1 MKPGTQPNPEPG
13 TQPNPEPGTRNS
25 TVEQQYI
32 DRVAACLPPSTPLR
46 SQIALELR
54 SLIEERAARG
64 ERLEDVLRQLGDPRT
79 LAESYLREVPLVSA
93 PFLTRA
99 IARIVDV
106 LVIVAGV
113 GALALLAGAVLARR
127 EPGPFASALGPFLV
141 LMAIGFGVLAYV
153 VYAILSEYLTGQ
165 TLGKR
170 LFHMR
175 VVRESGA
182 HISLGQAI
190 VRQLPTLMQFF
201 WIDILFALFTD
212 RSQRAFELLS
222 KTRVV
227 QIPEDERASAR
238 VTMARSTML
247 A

>member
-1 MKPGTQPNPEPG
+1 MTI
-13 TQPNPEPGTRNS
+13 
-25 TVEQQYI
+25 EQQYI
-32 DRVAACLPPSTPLR
+32 DRVAAWLPPSTPLR
-46 SQIALELR
+46 SQIVLELR
-54 SLIEERAARG
+54 SLIAERVSRG
-64 ERLEDVLRQLGDPRT
+64 ERVVDVLRQLGDPRT

-99 IARIVDV
+99 VARIVDV

-113 GALALLAGAVLARR
+113 CALVLVAIAALSTRD
-127 EPGPFASALGPFLV
+127 PGPFGSPLLPIV
-141 LMAIGFGVLAYV
+141 IGIAVGAGVLSYVAYV
-153 VYAILSEYLTGQ
+153 VLAEYLAGQ
-165 TLGKR
+165 TIGKR
-170 LFHMR
+170 VFHLR

-227 QIPEDERASAR
+227 QIPEDERASAP
-238 VTMARSTML
+238 VTMARSSLL

>member
-1 MKPGTQPNPEPG
+1 MNPGSQPN
-13 TQPNPEPGTRNS
+13 QEPGTRNP

-32 DRVAACLPPSTPLR
+32 DRVAVCLPPSTPLR
-46 SQIALELR
+46 SQIVLELR
-54 SLIEERAARG
+54 SLIDERVSRG
-64 ERLEDVLRQLGDPRT
+64 ERVEDVLRQLGDPRA

-113 GALALLAGAVLARR
+113 CALVLIAIGALANR
-127 EPGPFASALGPFLV
+127 EPGSFASGLMPFV
-141 LMAIGFGVLAYV
+141 ILMAVGLGVLLYV
-153 VYAILSEYLTGQ
+153 AYAILAEYLTGQ

-170 LFHMR
+170 LFRLR

-227 QIPEDERASAR
+227 QIPDDERAGAAVKLSHIGS
-238 VTMARSTML
+238 MA
-247 A
+247 

>member
-1 MKPGTQPNPEPG
+1 MNL
-13 TQPNPEPGTRNS
+13 
-25 TVEQQYI
+25 EQQYI

-46 SQIALELR
+46 SQIVLELG
-54 SLIEERAARG
+54 SLIAERVSRG
-64 ERLEDVLRQLGDPRT
+64 ERVEDVLRQLGDPRA

-113 GALALLAGAVLARR
+113 GVLVLIAVAGLARR
-127 EPGPFASALGPFLV
+127 EPGPFASALVPFLF

>member
-1 MKPGTQPNPEPG
+1 MTI
-13 TQPNPEPGTRNS
+13 
-25 TVEQQYI
+25 EQQYI

-46 SQIALELR
+46 SQIVLELR
-54 SLIEERAARG
+54 SLIAERVSRG
-64 ERLEDVLRQLGDPRT
+64 ERVDDVLRQLGDPRT
-79 LAESYLREVPLVSA
+79 LAESYLHEVPLVSA
-93 PFLTRA
+93 TFLTRA
-99 IARIVDV
+99 VARIVDV
-106 LVIVAGV
+106 VIVIAGV
-113 GALALLAGAVLARR
+113 CALALLALLAAAALTNRD
-127 EPGPFASALGPFLV
+127 PGPFASGLILFVFALAVALGV
-141 LMAIGFGVLAYV
+141 LLYV
-153 VYAILSEYLTGQ
+153 GYAILAEYLAGQ
-165 TLGKR
+165 TIGKR
-170 LFHMR
+170 VFHLR

-227 QIPEDERASAR
+227 QIPDDERASAR
-238 VTMARSTML
+238 VTLARSSLL